1 MVKPL
6 YWYLVFTLFRP
17 EIASNSHL
25 LLHACT
31 GLKSVFLGFVCRKGP
46 PFTKNKS
53 SDISTL
59 WWFLAMPR
67 GKGII
72 GVFLM
77 LFPPYGVFAY
87 DDWYMWFVD
96 GLCLIDIVYGH
107 WTLSYL
113 VFTDVLF
120 SSCSNVH
127 PTICWSII
135 YASDTLIS
143 YLWKYYL
150 LLSTVLII
158 V

>member
-17 EIASNSHL
+17 EIASNSQL

-67 GKGII
+67 GKGVI
-72 GVFLM
+72 GVFFWCSFLLM
-77 LFPPYGVFAY
+77 VSLPMMIGICGSLMVYAWLISSMIIGHFLI
-87 DDWYMWFVD
+87 WF
-96 GLCLIDIVYGH
+96 LP
-107 WTLSYL
+107 TSSL
-113 VFTDVLF
+113 VLVLMSILQSVEVLF
-120 SSCSNVH
+120 MHPILWFHICGSITCYSLLCS
-127 PTICWSII
+127 
-135 YASDTLIS
+135 
-143 YLWKYYL
+143 
-150 LLSTVLII
+150 
-158 V
+158 